1 MAGPSQYRSGK
12 HLDADPI
19 VGAGLAHAIGARHR
33 INSQGLFAFEV
44 NGTPLHNSDVNWK
57 QPASEWR
64 QKDSNVLL
72 LHLRVQLF

>member
-44 NGTPLHNSDVNWK
+44 NGTPLHNSDVN
-57 QPASEWR
+57 
-64 QKDSNVLL
+64 
-72 LHLRVQLF
+72 